1 MPSERASR
9 WDALISEAMAG
20 STFGNVSQ
28 LQVTK
33 LVQALRTIL
42 AEIDGELTSARG
54 DGPAPRGDTRKG

>member
-1 MPSERASR
+1 MTSDRVRR
-9 WDALISEAMAG
+9 WDELITGAMAG

-42 AEIDGELTSARG
+42 AEIDEELTSSG
-54 DGPAPRGDTRKG
+54 GAPRPDARKG